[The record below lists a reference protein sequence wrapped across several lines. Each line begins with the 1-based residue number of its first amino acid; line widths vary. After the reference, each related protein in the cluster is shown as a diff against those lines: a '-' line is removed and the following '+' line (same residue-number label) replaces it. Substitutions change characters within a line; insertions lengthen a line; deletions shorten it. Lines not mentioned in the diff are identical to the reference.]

1 MDPFYSLII
10 QNITIA
16 LANSNVTCSSSKK
29 TDFSSASVRSETYVQ
44 QFCSTSL
51 LVLPCTEQALRPP
64 YKTLHGAR
72 SSMATKA
79 TCDVVSYQRYPTLQH
94 AAVTSRYL
102 ERLSDLFRV
111 SSLPPEIF
119 QAVQMVLAAKDPR
132 ISVCHGKEMRVE
144 FLKE

>member
-1 MDPFYSLII
+1 
-10 QNITIA
+10 
-16 LANSNVTCSSSKK
+16 
-29 TDFSSASVRSETYVQ
+29 
-44 QFCSTSL
+44 
-51 LVLPCTEQALRPP
+51 
-64 YKTLHGAR
+64 
-72 SSMATKA
+72 MATKA

-111 SSLPPEIF
+111 GSLPPEIF
-119 QAVQMVLAAKDPR
+119 QAAQTVLAAKDPR

>member
-16 LANSNVTCSSSKK
+16 LANSIVTCSSSKK
-29 TDFSSASVRSETYVQ
+29 LKFSSASVRSETYVQ

-64 YKTLHGAR
+64 YKTLHGA
-72 SSMATKA
+72 

-94 AAVTSRYL
+94 AVVTSQYL

-119 QAVQMVLAAKDPR
+119 QAVQTVLAAKDPR